1 MLTDVCQ
8 SKEKFTGSEKNFE
21 EINETFRKKYIVTAV
36 LHDSA
41 NGVIYEGVRR
51 SDFREVCFKQV
62 SRRKTTQL
70 VQFEGQAVPIE
81 FYHHKLCSQLDGV
94 VKVTHIWP
102 HLVFSLKILGSG
114 HIRAANQL
122 CPGYGAAV

>member
-1 MLTDVCQ
+1 MLTEVYQ
-8 SKEKFTGSEKNFE
+8 SKEKFTSNEKDFE
-21 EINETFRKKYIVTAV
+21 EINQTFRKKYIVTAV

-62 SRRKTTQL
+62 SRRKMTQL
-70 VQFEGQAVPIE
+70 VQFEGQTIPIE

-94 VKVTHIWP
+94 VKVLHIWP
-102 HLVFSLKILGSG
+102 HSVFSVEILGSG
-114 HIRAANQL
+114 HIRATNQL
-122 CPGYGAAV
+122 CLGYGEAV